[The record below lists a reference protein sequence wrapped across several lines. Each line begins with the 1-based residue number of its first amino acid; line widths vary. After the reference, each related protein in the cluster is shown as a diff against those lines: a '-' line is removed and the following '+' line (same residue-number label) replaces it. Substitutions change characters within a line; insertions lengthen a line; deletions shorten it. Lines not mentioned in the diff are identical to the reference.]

1 MTSQPVHPL
10 RIQKSTP
17 NTSPVKM
24 GSSIPRA
31 LTELAPTERR
41 QNSPSYNQGSPKKM
55 AVNMDSSPFQSSPF
69 NASEGNSSPRLF
81 WQGRDPATPNRFNS
95 ENGIFGKREM
105 SPSPTRRS
113 SIERLQRASR
123 VKNSNMFAREQKQ
136 EYDPTS
142 IPNIE
147 RPLAKQIQGNA
158 YGGQG
163 LDGLRSEE
171 RGRAFG
177 HGRAPSKDIV
187 SPYSPTKLPLTS
199 TVVRESPTKDQ
210 TSPMK
215 SSLAT
220 TRFGS
225 KFPYDEDKI
234 SSPEYSGGEHE
245 LPEGRSL
252 HRHAKSVTFDA
263 APQINEY
270 EMVTPDLSS
279 VGTNSR
285 ENSYDSAE
293 DDEEES
299 YNRSGS
305 LELDDSFDAS
315 LEDTDK
321 TPVVGPDDWRFS
333 NTPSNGGSSDPFGA
347 QLEPSSPLTGSE
359 ISSPTVTRNISA
371 DHRPLPPLPGA
382 TEKRNSGLFAA
393 AERASNVTRGTAVPA
408 ASFSKTDIQG
418 LAGGRM
424 PLEER
429 LRLMMIQDDDKAKPV
444 AETQRERRM
453 RRGGARD
460 RCSATP
466 EVDDGEIKIHEDE
479 DTLADLGDYQLPER
493 VSRESILRKVNGHD
507 AFTLDSEYN
516 FSSPPPSSRLERTTA
531 PDPDVAIPS
540 TEDVTIADD
549 DDSSVIIK
557 PEEEDSEI
565 DVYDIPEMYQG
576 RPESRVED
584 YDINNSVVR
593 DDHNG
598 DEDLDSQ
605 YSDDTPQNK
614 SPELESNNAPEDEGP
629 PTPRLTAPTSDIP
642 SVDTENKED
651 QASLPAL
658 PGFLD
663 SNSFGLS
670 LQSYMTPTPPPPP
683 PKDETSITSEAVI
696 EPLEAERTSTPPGT
710 PAKYALPK
718 PDYDGAGWGSE
729 TEEEVGTP
737 ESVVHHAVSYE
748 ESPPAESPI
757 VPEQTATIKS
767 SSGSKLKT
775 RPSATPS
782 DIMAMREA
790 RRQIST
796 EYPIPPIPQRHRNRP
811 SQSMERDLEDPE
823 VVSENEGMKRI
834 PSLKRDGLTLDIG
847 GDLGL
852 SLDQDFDRLIEA
864 QKVAFNLSHY
874 HLFDSQGYHGQVSTL
889 QAGALKFEEI
899 HANVT
904 PRKQRGYLMRQ
915 NTKVVVASSGTDVEA
930 QNFRDTRSAGN
941 SPVKQPRPQSWT
953 VEPWNGSPRKRSTR
967 DSTGGRKRMPPGPAP
982 PLPGQQSNVA
992 GLGMVAED
1000 AQVDVSEPDN
1010 GERGRL
1016 FVKVIG
1022 VKDLGLPLP
1031 KNERTWFALT
1041 LDNGVH
1047 CVTTAWLEL
1056 GKNAPIGQEFEL
1068 VVPNE
1073 LEFQLTL
1080 NAKLQKPPPQRVVES
1095 PTKAKAQKPSTF
1107 SRVFTSPK
1115 KRKELEMR
1123 QKEEQQR
1130 AADKQQSEMAAKR
1143 MSQQPTAWD
1152 LLSPLAADDGSFGRS
1167 YVCLKDHE
1175 QHCFGRPYVVDVNC
1189 FNEWATEEVGGMSS
1203 VKSKTGATQTRR
1215 RAPYKV
1221 GKLELQLLFVP
1232 KPKGASDDDI
1242 PKSMN
1247 SCIRA
1252 MKEAEEAVARCH
1264 NGYLSQ
1270 QGGDCPYWRRR
1281 MFKLN
1286 GSKLTA
1292 YHESTGQPRATINL
1306 ANASKLIDDR
1316 RALTQKETTGRGGS
1330 RRKSGF
1336 AEEEEG
1342 YMFVEEGFRI
1352 RFGNGEVIDF
1362 YADTAKDK
1370 EGWMKVLDQCIGT
1383 SSETKNGVSW
1393 CDMVL
1398 KREDSLKR
1406 KEVRKAS
1413 GEKPPR
1419 FHARTKSMII

>member
-17 NTSPVKM
+17 NTSPTKM

-41 QNSPSYNQGSPKKM
+41 QNSPSYNQSPPKKM
-55 AVNMDSSPFQSSPF
+55 AINMDSSPFQSSPF

-142 IPNIE
+142 IPVIE
-147 RPLAKQIQGNA
+147 RPLAKQVQGNA

-163 LDGLRSEE
+163 LDGFRSEE

-187 SPYSPTKLPLTS
+187 SPYSPTKLPLSS
-199 TVVRESPTKDQ
+199 TVVRDSPTKEQ

-225 KFPYDEDKI
+225 KIPYDEDKL
-234 SSPEYSGGEHE
+234 SSPEQYSGGEHE

-333 NTPSNGGSSDPFGA
+333 NTNGGSSDPFDA
-347 QLEPSSPLTGSE
+347 QLEPSSPLAGSE
-359 ISSPTVTRNISA
+359 ISSPTVTRNLSG

-382 TEKRNSGLFAA
+382 SKRNSGLFAA
-393 AERASNVTRGTAVPA
+393 AERASSATRETQGSVPA
-408 ASFSKTDIQG
+408 ASFSKTEIQG
-418 LAGGRM
+418 LTGGRM

-429 LRLMMIQDDDKAKPV
+429 LRLMMIQDDDATKPV

-479 DTLADLGDYQLPER
+479 DTLADLGDFQLPER

-507 AFTLDSEYN
+507 SFAQDSQYN
-516 FSSPPPSSRLERTTA
+516 FSSPPPASRIDRTTV

-549 DDSSVIIK
+549 DSSVIIK
-557 PEEEDSEI
+557 PEEEDSEM

-584 YDINNSVVR
+584 YDINNSIVR
-593 DDHNG
+593 DDLTA
-598 DEDLDSQ
+598 DEDQGSESH
-605 YSDDTPQNK
+605 YSDQTPQNH
-614 SPELESNNAPEDEGP
+614 SPEVESPEDDGQT
-629 PTPRLTAPTSDIP
+629 TPRLTAPKADIP
-642 SVDTENKED
+642 SADTETKED

-663 SNSFGLS
+663 NNNFGLS

-683 PKDETSITSEAVI
+683 PKDETISASEAVI
-696 EPLEAERTSTPPGT
+696 EPLEAERVSTPPGT

-718 PDYDGAGWGSE
+718 PDYDGAGWGSDS
-729 TEEEVGTP
+729 EEEVGTP
-737 ESVVHHAVSYE
+737 ESVVHHAVSFE
-748 ESPPAESPI
+748 ESPPRDSPVAI
-757 VPEQTATIKS
+757 PEQMATIKA

-782 DIMAMREA
+782 DLMAMREA

-811 SQSMERDLEDPE
+811 SQSAERELEDPE
-823 VVSENEGMKRI
+823 AAANGEELTRI

-847 GDLGL
+847 SDLGL

-864 QKVAFNLSHY
+864 QK
-874 HLFDSQGYHGQVSTL
+874 
-889 QAGALKFEEI
+889 
-899 HANVT
+899 
-904 PRKQRGYLMRQ
+904 RGYLMRQ
-915 NTKVVVASSGTDVEA
+915 NTKVVVASSGTDEEA
-930 QNFRDTRSAGN
+930 QTFRDTRSAGN
-941 SPVKQPRPQSWT
+941 SPVKKPRPQSWT

-967 DSTGGRKRMPPGPAP
+967 DSTGGRKRMTSSGPAP

-1000 AQVDVSEPDN
+1000 TQVDVTEPDN

-1068 VVPNE
+1068 VVPND

-1095 PTKAKAQKPSTF
+1095 PTKAKVQKPSTF

-1130 AADKQQSEMAAKR
+1130 AADKQQSEMNAKR

-1152 LLSPLAADDGSFGRS
+1152 LLSPLAAEDGSFGRS

-1175 QHCFGRPYVVDVNC
+1175 QHCFGRPYVVDVTC

-1232 KPKGASDDDI
+1232 KPKGATDDDI

-1252 MKEAEEAVARCH
+1252 MKDAEEALARCH

-1352 RFGNGEVIDF
+1352 RFANGEVIDF

-1383 SSETKNGVSW
+1383 ASEAKNGVSW

-1406 KEVRKAS
+1406 KEIRKAS

-1419 FHARTKSMII
+1419 HHSRTKSMII

>member
-1 MTSQPVHPL
+1 M
-10 RIQKSTP
+10 
-17 NTSPVKM
+17 
-24 GSSIPRA
+24 
-31 LTELAPTERR
+31 
-41 QNSPSYNQGSPKKM
+41 
-55 AVNMDSSPFQSSPF
+55 
-69 NASEGNSSPRLF
+69 
-81 WQGRDPATPNRFNS
+81 
-95 ENGIFGKREM
+95 
-105 SPSPTRRS
+105 
-113 SIERLQRASR
+113 
-123 VKNSNMFAREQKQ
+123 
-136 EYDPTS
+136 
-142 IPNIE
+142 
-147 RPLAKQIQGNA
+147 
-158 YGGQG
+158 
-163 LDGLRSEE
+163 
-171 RGRAFG
+171 FG

-187 SPYSPTKLPLTS
+187 SPYSPTKLPLSS
-199 TVVRESPTKDQ
+199 TMARPSQSPTKDQ

-225 KFPYDEDKI
+225 KMPYDEDKI
-234 SSPEYSGGEHE
+234 SSPEYSGGEQE

-321 TPVVGPDDWRFS
+321 TPVVGPDDWRLS

-347 QLEPSSPLTGSE
+347 QLEPSIPLAGSE
-359 ISSPTVTRNISA
+359 TSSPTVTRNISA

-382 TEKRNSGLFAA
+382 SEKRNSGLFAA
-393 AERASNVTRGTAVPA
+393 AERASNVTRGTTVAA
-408 ASFSKTDIQG
+408 ASFSKSDIQG

-429 LRLMMIQDDDKAKPV
+429 LRLMMIQDDDATKPV
-444 AETQRERRM
+444 VETQRERRM

-507 AFTLDSEYN
+507 TFTLDSEYN
-516 FSSPPPSSRLERTTA
+516 FSSPPPSSRHERTTA

-549 DDSSVIIK
+549 DSVIIK

-565 DVYDIPEMYQG
+565 DVYDIPEMYHG

-584 YDINNSVVR
+584 YDINNSIVR
-593 DDHNG
+593 EDLNA

-605 YSDDTPQNK
+605 YSDQTPQNH
-614 SPELESNNAPEDEGP
+614 SPELESNNAPEEEGP
-629 PTPRLTAPTSDIP
+629 PTPRLTAPESDIP

-663 SNSFGLS
+663 SNNFGLS
-670 LQSYMTPTPPPPP
+670 LQSYMTPSPPPPP
-683 PKDETSITSEAVI
+683 PKDETSSTSEAAI
-696 EPLEAERTSTPPGT
+696 EPIDAERTSTTPGT

-718 PDYDGAGWGSE
+718 PDYDGAGWGSDGE
-729 TEEEVGTP
+729 DEVGTP
-737 ESVVHHAVSYE
+737 ESVVHHPVMFE
-748 ESPPAESPI
+748 ESPPRDSPD
-757 VPEQTATIKS
+757 VPEQMATIKA

-823 VVSENEGMKRI
+823 AVSEDEGLKRN

-847 GDLGL
+847 SDLGL

-864 QKVAFNLSHY
+864 QKVAFNLSHC
-874 HLFDSQGYHGQVSTL
+874 HPSDSQSYHGQVSTL
-889 QAGALKFEEI
+889 QTGTIKFEEI

-915 NTKVVVASSGTDVEA
+915 NTKVVVASSGTDVES

-941 SPVKQPRPQSWT
+941 SPIKQARPQSWT

-967 DSTGGRKRMPPGPAP
+967 DSNGGRKRMPSGPAP

-1000 AQVDVSEPDN
+1000 AQVDVNEPDN

-1022 VKDLGLPLP
+1022 VKDLGLSLP
-1031 KNERTWFALT
+1031 KS
-1041 LDNGVH
+1041 
-1047 CVTTAWLEL
+1047 
-1056 GKNAPIGQEFEL
+1056 QY
-1068 VVPNE
+1068 
-1073 LEFQLTL
+1073 
-1080 NAKLQKPPPQRVVES
+1080 KP
-1095 PTKAKAQKPSTF
+1095 F
-1107 SRVFTSPK
+1107 S
-1115 KRKELEMR
+1115 
-1123 QKEEQQR
+1123 
-1130 AADKQQSEMAAKR
+1130 
-1143 MSQQPTAWD
+1143 
-1152 LLSPLAADDGSFGRS
+1152 
-1167 YVCLKDHE
+1167 
-1175 QHCFGRPYVVDVNC
+1175 
-1189 FNEWATEEVGGMSS
+1189 
-1203 VKSKTGATQTRR
+1203 
-1215 RAPYKV
+1215 
-1221 GKLELQLLFVP
+1221 
-1232 KPKGASDDDI
+1232 
-1242 PKSMN
+1242 
-1247 SCIRA
+1247 
-1252 MKEAEEAVARCH
+1252 
-1264 NGYLSQ
+1264 YL
-1270 QGGDCPYWRRR
+1270 C
-1281 MFKLN
+1281 
-1286 GSKLTA
+1286 
-1292 YHESTGQPRATINL
+1292 
-1306 ANASKLIDDR
+1306 
-1316 RALTQKETTGRGGS
+1316 S
-1330 RRKSGF
+1330 R
-1336 AEEEEG
+1336 
-1342 YMFVEEGFRI
+1342 
-1352 RFGNGEVIDF
+1352 
-1362 YADTAKDK
+1362 
-1370 EGWMKVLDQCIGT
+1370 
-1383 SSETKNGVSW
+1383 
-1393 CDMVL
+1393 
-1398 KREDSLKR
+1398 
-1406 KEVRKAS
+1406 
-1413 GEKPPR
+1413 
-1419 FHARTKSMII
+1419 

>member
-1 MTSQPVHPL
+1 
-10 RIQKSTP
+10 
-17 NTSPVKM
+17 
-24 GSSIPRA
+24 
-31 LTELAPTERR
+31 
-41 QNSPSYNQGSPKKM
+41 
-55 AVNMDSSPFQSSPF
+55 
-69 NASEGNSSPRLF
+69 
-81 WQGRDPATPNRFNS
+81 
-95 ENGIFGKREM
+95 
-105 SPSPTRRS
+105 
-113 SIERLQRASR
+113 
-123 VKNSNMFAREQKQ
+123 MFAREQKQ

-142 IPNIE
+142 IPVIE
-147 RPLAKQIQGNA
+147 RPLAKQVQGNA

-177 HGRAPSKDIV
+177 HGRTPSKDIV
-187 SPYSPTKLPLTS
+187 SPYSPTKLPLQS
-199 TVVRESPTKDQ
+199 AVVRESPIKEQ

-225 KFPYDEDKI
+225 KIPYDEDKI
-234 SSPEYSGGEHE
+234 SSPEYSGGEQE

-293 DDEEES
+293 DDEEEN

-333 NTPSNGGSSDPFGA
+333 HTQSLGGSSDPFGA

-359 ISSPTVTRNISA
+359 ISSPTVTRNMSG

-382 TEKRNSGLFAA
+382 SEKRNSGLFAA
-393 AERASNVTRGTAVPA
+393 AERASNVTRGSPGTVPA

-429 LRLMMIQDDDKAKPV
+429 LRLMMIQDDDKAKP
-444 AETQRERRM
+444 ATETQRERRM

-507 AFTLDSEYN
+507 AFTLDSDYN
-516 FSSPPPSSRLERTTA
+516 FSSPPPSSRHERTSA

-540 TEDVTIADD
+540 TEDITIADD
-549 DDSSVIIK
+549 DSVIIK

-565 DVYDIPEMYQG
+565 DVYDIPQMYQG

-584 YDINNSVVR
+584 YDINNSIVR
-593 DDHNG
+593 EDLNA
-598 DEDLDSQ
+598 DEDLDSH
-605 YSDDTPQNK
+605 YSDQTPQNK
-614 SPELESNNAPEDEGP
+614 SPEVESDNLPEDEGP
-629 PTPRLTAPTSDIP
+629 PTPRLTAPKPDIP

-663 SNSFGLS
+663 NNNFGLS

-683 PKDETSITSEAVI
+683 PKDETSSTSEAVI
-696 EPLEAERTSTPPGT
+696 KPLDAGRTSTPPGT
-710 PAKYALPK
+710 PGKYALPK
-718 PDYDGAGWGSE
+718 PDYDGAGWGSDS
-729 TEEEVGTP
+729 EEEVGTP
-737 ESVVHHAVSYE
+737 ESVVHHPVSFE
-748 ESPPAESPI
+748 ESPPRDSPAA
-757 VPEQTATIKS
+757 VPEQMATIKA

-782 DIMAMREA
+782 DLMAMREA

-811 SQSMERDLEDPE
+811 SQSMERDLEDPDA
-823 VVSENEGMKRI
+823 VSEDEGLKRN

-847 GDLGL
+847 SDLGL

-874 HLFDSQGYHGQVSTL
+874 HPIDSQSYHGQVSTL
-889 QAGALKFEEI
+889 QAGILKFEEF

-915 NTKVVVASSGTDVEA
+915 NTKVVVASSGTDVES

-941 SPVKQPRPQSWT
+941 SPVKQARPQSWT

-967 DSTGGRKRMPPGPAP
+967 DSTGGRKRMPSGPAP
-982 PLPGQQSNVA
+982 PLPGQQSNV

-1000 AQVDVSEPDN
+1000 AQVDVNEPDN

-1031 KNERTWFALT
+1031 KSQYT
-1041 LDNGVH
+1041 L
-1047 CVTTAWLEL
+1047 
-1056 GKNAPIGQEFEL
+1056 F
-1068 VVPNE
+1068 
-1073 LEFQLTL
+1073 F
-1080 NAKLQKPPPQRVVES
+1080 
-1095 PTKAKAQKPSTF
+1095 
-1107 SRVFTSPK
+1107 
-1115 KRKELEMR
+1115 
-1123 QKEEQQR
+1123 
-1130 AADKQQSEMAAKR
+1130 
-1143 MSQQPTAWD
+1143 
-1152 LLSPLAADDGSFGRS
+1152 
-1167 YVCLKDHE
+1167 
-1175 QHCFGRPYVVDVNC
+1175 
-1189 FNEWATEEVGGMSS
+1189 
-1203 VKSKTGATQTRR
+1203 
-1215 RAPYKV
+1215 
-1221 GKLELQLLFVP
+1221 
-1232 KPKGASDDDI
+1232 
-1242 PKSMN
+1242 
-1247 SCIRA
+1247 
-1252 MKEAEEAVARCH
+1252 
-1264 NGYLSQ
+1264 YL
-1270 QGGDCPYWRRR
+1270 CCR
-1281 MFKLN
+1281 
-1286 GSKLTA
+1286 
-1292 YHESTGQPRATINL
+1292 
-1306 ANASKLIDDR
+1306 
-1316 RALTQKETTGRGGS
+1316 
-1330 RRKSGF
+1330 
-1336 AEEEEG
+1336 
-1342 YMFVEEGFRI
+1342 
-1352 RFGNGEVIDF
+1352 
-1362 YADTAKDK
+1362 
-1370 EGWMKVLDQCIGT
+1370 
-1383 SSETKNGVSW
+1383 
-1393 CDMVL
+1393 
-1398 KREDSLKR
+1398 
-1406 KEVRKAS
+1406 
-1413 GEKPPR
+1413 
-1419 FHARTKSMII
+1419 

>member
-17 NTSPVKM
+17 NTSPTKM

-55 AVNMDSSPFQSSPF
+55 AINMDSSPFQSSPF

-95 ENGIFGKREM
+95 ENGIFGKREL

-199 TVVRESPTKDQ
+199 TVVRESPTKEQ

-220 TRFGS
+220 SRFGS
-225 KFPYDEDKI
+225 KLPYDEDKI

-293 DDEEES
+293 DDEDES

-333 NTPSNGGSSDPFGA
+333 NTPHEGNSDPFGA
-347 QLEPSSPLTGSE
+347 QQEPSSPLGESE
-359 ISSPTVTRNISA
+359 TASPTATRTISG

-382 TEKRNSGLFAA
+382 SEKRNSGLFAA
-393 AERASNVTRGTAVPA
+393 AERAINVTRGSPGALAA

-540 TEDVTIADD
+540 TEDITIAD

-584 YDINNSVVR
+584 YDINNSIVR
-593 DDHNG
+593 EDPSA
-598 DEDLDSQ
+598 DEDMDSH
-605 YSDDTPQNK
+605 YSDETPQNK
-614 SPELESNNAPEDEGP
+614 SPELESNNVPEEEGP
-629 PTPRLTAPTSDIP
+629 PTPRLTAPISDIP
-642 SVDTENKED
+642 SVETENKED

-663 SNSFGLS
+663 NNNFGLS
-670 LQSYMTPTPPPPP
+670 LQSYMTPSPPPPP
-683 PKDETSITSEAVI
+683 PKDETSNTSEAVI
-696 EPLEAERTSTPPGT
+696 EPLVAGRTSTPPGT
-710 PAKYALPK
+710 PGKYALPK

-729 TEEEVGTP
+729 SEEEVGTP

-748 ESPPAESPI
+748 ESPPRESPD
-757 VPEQTATIKS
+757 VPERVATIKA

-823 VVSENEGMKRI
+823 AVSEDEGLKRN

-847 GDLGL
+847 SDLGL

-864 QKVAFNLSHY
+864 QK
-874 HLFDSQGYHGQVSTL
+874 
-889 QAGALKFEEI
+889 
-899 HANVT
+899 
-904 PRKQRGYLMRQ
+904 RGYLMRQ
-915 NTKVVVASSGTDVEA
+915 NTKVVVASSGTDVES

-941 SPVKQPRPQSWT
+941 SPVKQARPQSWT
-953 VEPWNGSPRKRSTR
+953 VEPWNGSPRKRSAR
-967 DSTGGRKRMPPGPAP
+967 DSTGGRKRMPSGPAP
-982 PLPGQQSNVA
+982 PLPGQQSNV

-1000 AQVDVSEPDN
+1000 AQVDVNEPDN

-1095 PTKAKAQKPSTF
+1095 PTKAKVQKPSTF

-1123 QKEEQQR
+1123 QREEQQR
-1130 AADKQQSEMAAKR
+1130 AMEKQQSEMAAKR
-1143 MSQQPTAWD
+1143 TSQQPTAWD

-1232 KPKGASDDDI
+1232 KPKGATDDDI

-1252 MKEAEEAVARCH
+1252 MKDAEEAVARCH

-1383 SSETKNGVSW
+1383 SSEAKNGISW